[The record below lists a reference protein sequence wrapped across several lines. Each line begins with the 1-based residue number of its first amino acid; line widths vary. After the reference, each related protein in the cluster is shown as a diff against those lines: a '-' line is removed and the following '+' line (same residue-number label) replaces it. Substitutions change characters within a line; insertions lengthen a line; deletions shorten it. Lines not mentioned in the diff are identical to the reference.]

1 MSHEAFDLIEQRFVD
16 TLNFTASK
24 YVHRKTGAEHLH
36 FDTDHDENVFLVA
49 LRTMPEDS
57 SGVAHILEHTA
68 LCGSER
74 YPVRDPFFL
83 MIRRSLNTFMNAFT
97 GSDYTAYPFASQ
109 NRKDFFNLMDIYL
122 DAVFFSRL
130 DPLDFAQEGHRL
142 EFIEPTDTSSD
153 LVYKGIVFNEM
164 KGDTSSPMSRLYSKI
179 QYHLFPTTTYHFNSG
194 GDPKDIPSLE
204 YDDLKA
210 FYASHYH
217 PSNAVFMTFG
227 NIPVTETQLFFE
239 DRALSRFDKR
249 EGSISVGPE
258 KRYTSPIRAVE
269 SYPETELEG
278 HTHIVVAWLLK
289 ENTDLMMLLK
299 CHLLSDVL
307 LDTSASPLRK
317 ALEDSDLGRAISPLT
332 GLEEN
337 NHEMSFMCGF
347 EGGEADSEAA
357 VQELILDTL
366 AKVAEEGVSIT
377 QLESVLHQLEL
388 SQREIGGDG
397 SPYGLQV
404 MFSCLSAAIHRG
416 DPLSLL
422 DLDSAIEK
430 LREEITDPQFIC
442 RLIQELLLDNPHR
455 VTLVMA
461 PDPDMAAREAGEER
475 TRLAEIKNSLNEQ
488 DLARI
493 IDQTDELVSRQSR
506 DEDLSVLPKVGLED
520 IGPARND
527 PVGVSADS
535 ETPLTSFQVGTNGI
549 TYQQVITQLPEL
561 SSEQVLMLPLYTAL
575 ITELGSAARGYIET
589 QLLQQAV
596 TGGINA
602 FSTVRTDRDD
612 LQHYGAYCTVSSKT
626 LTSKVRDMV
635 VLLRDT
641 AMSPNFDETARIRD
655 LIKQFRVRRDAGI
668 TGNGHM
674 LAMSAAAAG
683 LRPVT
688 ALNHELAGIGG
699 LIRLREL
706 DNALDDDEVMEK
718 LQTSLRDLH
727 TRLIDGQ
734 KQLVLIT
741 DPVSHE
747 MTTELVRSS
756 WTDSVRNDSG
766 FSIETPDFSSD
777 TAFITNTQVNFC
789 AKVFPTVP
797 ESHEDSPV
805 MSVLAGILRNGYLH
819 PVIREQGGAYG
830 GGAMHDNANGV
841 FRFYSYRDPNLMSTF
856 AAFDDSLEWLKNS
869 PIRSELIEEAIL
881 GIIGS
886 LDAPGSPAGE
896 ARQCF
901 YHQLFGRSEES
912 RQKFRDGVLSTDVDA
927 VMCAA
932 ETYFGQEY
940 RRAVITSPLK
950 QAELTVDF
958 DQFEL

>member
-1 MSHEAFDLIEQRFVD
+1 
-16 TLNFTASK
+16 
-24 YVHRKTGAEHLH
+24 
-36 FDTDHDENVFLVA
+36 
-49 LRTMPEDS
+49 
-57 SGVAHILEHTA
+57 
-68 LCGSER
+68 
-74 YPVRDPFFL
+74 
-83 MIRRSLNTFMNAFT
+83 
-97 GSDYTAYPFASQ
+97 
-109 NRKDFFNLMDIYL
+109 
-122 DAVFFSRL
+122 
-130 DPLDFAQEGHRL
+130 
-142 EFIEPTDTSSD
+142 
-153 LVYKGIVFNEM
+153 
-164 KGDTSSPMSRLYSKI
+164 
-179 QYHLFPTTTYHFNSG
+179 
-194 GDPKDIPSLE
+194 
-204 YDDLKA
+204 
-210 FYASHYH
+210 
-217 PSNAVFMTFG
+217 
-227 NIPVTETQLFFE
+227 
-239 DRALSRFDKR
+239 
-249 EGSISVGPE
+249 
-258 KRYTSPIRAVE
+258 
-269 SYPETELEG
+269 
-278 HTHIVVAWLLK
+278 
-289 ENTDLMMLLK
+289 
-299 CHLLSDVL
+299 
-307 LDTSASPLRK
+307 
-317 ALEDSDLGRAISPLT
+317 
-332 GLEEN
+332 
-337 NHEMSFMCGF
+337 
-347 EGGEADSEAA
+347 
-357 VQELILDTL
+357 
-366 AKVAEEGVSIT
+366 
-377 QLESVLHQLEL
+377 
-388 SQREIGGDG
+388 
-397 SPYGLQV
+397 
-404 MFSCLSAAIHRG
+404 
-416 DPLSLL
+416 
-422 DLDSAIEK
+422 
-430 LREEITDPQFIC
+430 
-442 RLIQELLLDNPHR
+442 
-455 VTLVMA
+455 
-461 PDPDMAAREAGEER
+461 
-475 TRLAEIKNSLNEQ
+475 
-488 DLARI
+488 
-493 IDQTDELVSRQSR
+493 
-506 DEDLSVLPKVGLED
+506 
-520 IGPARND
+520 
-527 PVGVSADS
+527 
-535 ETPLTSFQVGTNGI
+535 
-549 TYQQVITQLPEL
+549 
-561 SSEQVLMLPLYTAL
+561 
-575 ITELGSAARGYIET
+575 
-589 QLLQQAV
+589 
-596 TGGINA
+596 
-602 FSTVRTDRDD
+602 
-612 LQHYGAYCTVSSKT
+612 
-626 LTSKVRDMV
+626 MV

-766 FSIETPDFSSD
+766 FSIEKPDFSSD